1 MPFPQNTNLIFVYNN
16 KPIHKES
23 LSFET
28 SGFGHKVMEDYLYK
42 MKVLEQEQLGQEMD
56 PSQIIKA
63 DEIVVYID
71 EDGVKRKVN

>member
-1 MPFPQNTNLIFVYNN
+1 MAFPQNTNLIFVYDN

-28 SGFGHKVMEDYLYK
+28 SGYGFMVMEKFIHK
-42 MKVLEQEQLGQEMD
+42 MKALRDEQIEQNLD
-56 PSQIIKA
+56 PNTIINPYKIEA
-63 DEIVVYID
+63 YID